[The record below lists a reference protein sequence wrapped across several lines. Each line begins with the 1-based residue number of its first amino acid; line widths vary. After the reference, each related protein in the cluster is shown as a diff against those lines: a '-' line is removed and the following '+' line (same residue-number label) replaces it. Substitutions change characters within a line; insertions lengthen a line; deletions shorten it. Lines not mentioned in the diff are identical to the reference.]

1 MVSLS
6 AKAGHGGQSS
16 SGRQGAKG
24 QHHLAGWQRSQSRE
38 ARWPGRGGASA
49 GKGGSQRRGRGS
61 VCFGASSAKE
71 GFQLPE
77 PARLGGPGSGVS
89 SRCRGTGK
97 VMH

>member
-6 AKAGHGGQSS
+6 AKAGHGGRSS

-49 GKGGSQRRGRGS
+49 GKGGSQRRGRGER
-61 VCFGASSAKE
+61 VLRCFFCE
-71 GFQLPE
+71 G
-77 PARLGGPGSGVS
+77 GVS
-89 SRCRGTGK
+89 
-97 VMH
+97 VA